1 MHELLLS
8 VFRKME
14 FANIRYCLVR
24 DYDQLTHMS
33 EGGEIDLLVQNG
45 QLPQLSGLLAQLGF
59 AGLETWGYA
68 PHHFFLAY
76 HKKSDCWLKLDVVTE
91 VAYGKPVHA
100 LRTSL
105 ADNCL
110 SRRRRCGPTFI
121 PSPEDELMTLLLHCV
136 LDKGYIAPARGRRL
150 QALCRQVTEEHYLAA
165 LVALYWSPA
174 TSWPELAARIE
185 AGKWPALLAQGET
198 VAARLAAHNKLGT
211 VGRQIRDRVLRKA
224 NRWSGWLR
232 PRARTVALLAPDGA
246 GKSTLAA
253 GIQNS
258 FYFPVRSVY
267 MGLYQKNGQVSAG
280 SGIKRLGFIGRLLVQ
295 WQRYLMARY
304 HQARGRFVI
313 FDRYSY
319 DALLPPPQPLS
330 WSKQWRRWLLAHAC
344 PAPDLVLVLDA
355 PGEVLYAR
363 KGEHSID
370 SLEEQRQRYLQLK
383 KHLPQMMVV
392 DATRDAEQMRRE
404 VTSLIWRSHA
414 R

>member
-1 MHELLLS
+1 
-8 VFRKME
+8 
-14 FANIRYCLVR
+14 
-24 DYDQLTHMS
+24 
-33 EGGEIDLLVQNG
+33 
-45 QLPQLSGLLAQLGF
+45 
-59 AGLETWGYA
+59 
-68 PHHFFLAY
+68 
-76 HKKSDCWLKLDVVTE
+76 
-91 VAYGKPVHA
+91 
-100 LRTSL
+100 
-105 ADNCL
+105 
-110 SRRRRCGPTFI
+110 
-121 PSPEDELMTLLLHCV
+121 
-136 LDKGYIAPARGRRL
+136 
-150 QALCRQVTEEHYLAA
+150 
-165 LVALYWSPA
+165 
-174 TSWPELAARIE
+174 
-185 AGKWPALLAQGET
+185 
-198 VAARLAAHNKLGT
+198 
-211 VGRQIRDRVLRKA
+211 
-224 NRWSGWLR
+224 
-232 PRARTVALLAPDGA
+232 
-246 GKSTLAA
+246 
-253 GIQNS
+253 
-258 FYFPVRSVY
+258 